1 MLDIMKI
8 ATVYKYVFVI
18 KFING
23 ETHWK
28 PIWRASSALKGG
40 FPIKLSPKVFAEF
53 QRNPIF
59 SLIARVL

>member
-1 MLDIMKI
+1 MFFIN
-8 ATVYKYVFVI
+8 
-18 KFING
+18 FING
-23 ETHWK
+23 DIHWQ
-28 PIWRASSALKGG
+28 PIWRASSAVKGG